1 MYQLKA
7 RSAVLAMMA
16 SMMNRSNDEC
26 SVIMMLYLLSVEY
39 LEASNWY
46 LGYVSMHNRWISAQA
61 TWVLDS
67 VWLFVISVF

>member
-7 RSAVLAMMA
+7 RSAVLAMIA
-16 SMMNRSNDEC
+16 SMMNRSNDAC

-39 LEASNWY
+39 LEASNWI
-46 LGYVSMHNRWISAQA
+46 LGYESMHKRWTSDQP
-61 TWVLDS
+61 TWILDS